1 MLDQNLVNNEIERME
16 ILFEKEHY
24 NNDQRIWFI
33 EAKMQDA
40 KELNDIHLLE
50 VCNRLMEKYSSK

>member
-16 ILFEKEHY
+16 ILFEKERY

>member
-1 MLDQNLVNNEIERME
+1 MLDQNLINNEIERME

-33 EAKMQDA
+33 EVKMQDA
-40 KELNDIHLLE
+40 KELNDIHLLS